1 MFVLTLRAPDGITI
15 SMVPS
20 EEMIV
25 PPVLPMFWDMAVPSG
40 VPTAVATGVIVGCWG
55 EELLFFLQADIVT
68 MIAVAMMNVM
78 FVSFIC
84 WCLVVDVKLER
95 G

>member
-1 MFVLTLRAPDGITI
+1 MI
-15 SMVPS
+15 PS

-25 PPVLPMFWDMAVPSG
+25 PPLLPMFWDAAVPSG

-55 EELLFFLQADIVT
+55 EELLFFLHADIVT